1 MKRNNQLVTLA
12 EQERMGLRRPQPANF
27 VPALREPER
36 PRIEILPAEP
46 IQFDVT
52 QSATQHLELRTSATD
67 RAKGFSVV
75 TGQLSGMLG
84 ILAVIAAVAGWGHPL
99 ASLFT
104 LGAFFSAYCLTWC
117 AAWVIYNL
125 FSVEGVSLIESLL
138 KWKFLFREQAYRQ
151 GVRRNEHR
159 H

>member
-1 MKRNNQLVTLA
+1 MNDRN
-12 EQERMGLRRPQPANF
+12 GSHF

-52 QSATQHLELRTSATD
+52 QSATQHLELKTSSVD
-67 RAKGFSVV
+67 RAKGFSLV
-75 TGQLSGMLG
+75 TGQLSAVLG
-84 ILAVIAAVAGWGHPL
+84 IIAVIAAVVGWGHPL
-99 ASLFT
+99 FT
-104 LGAFFSAYCLTWC
+104 LGTLATFVSAYCVTWVG
-117 AAWVIYNL
+117 AWFIYNV

-159 H
+159 Q